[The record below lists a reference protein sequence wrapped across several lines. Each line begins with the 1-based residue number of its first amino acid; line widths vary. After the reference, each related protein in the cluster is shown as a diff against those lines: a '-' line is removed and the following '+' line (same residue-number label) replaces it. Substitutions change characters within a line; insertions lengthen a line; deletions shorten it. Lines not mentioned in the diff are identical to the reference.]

1 MRTALAVLALVAAWQ
16 PAQAHD
22 FWLRPATF
30 QAASGQPVAVSF
42 LIGHGREVEPWSLR
56 WDRLHSFHSIGPD
69 GASSDQQ
76 ATVRPANRAIPA
88 GAMVRLE
95 GEGTHMLVTTS
106 YHSMST
112 LPAAKFNDYL
122 KLEGL
127 TAISD
132 ARVAA
137 GTTLQPGRELYSRRA
152 KSLVQVGGLP
162 SPQVTRPLGLTL
174 EIVPQRNPYAPDGGT
189 TLPVTVL
196 FRGKPL
202 AGALI
207 DLTAL
212 DEGTEPR
219 QAQRTS
225 AAGTASFDIPRK
237 GAWKISVIWGEPTLG
252 RKDADFDT
260 IFASLTFGYAPE
272 R

>member
-1 MRTALAVLALVAAWQ
+1 MRTVLATLALAVTCQ
-16 PAQAHD
+16 PAKAHD
-22 FWLRPATF
+22 FWLRPAAF
-30 QAASGQPVAVSF
+30 KVASGQPLAVSF
-42 LIGHGREVEPWSLR
+42 LVGHGREVEPWNLR
-56 WDRLHSFHSIGPD
+56 WDRLHSFQSIGPD
-69 GASSDQQ
+69 GAGTDLQ
-76 ATVRPANRAIPA
+76 ADVKLAAGQTPA
-88 GAMVRLE
+88 GATVRLE
-95 GEGTHMLVTTS
+95 GEGTHMLVTAS

-132 ARVAA
+132 ARTRA
-137 GTTLQPGRELYSRRA
+137 GTTKGPGRELYSRRA
-152 KSLVQVGGLP
+152 KSLVQVGNVF
-162 SPQVTRPLGLTL
+162 SAAVTRPLGLTL

-212 DEGTEPR
+212 DDGTER
-219 QAQRTS
+219 QQAQRTNAS
-225 AAGTASFDIPRK
+225 GTASFDIPRK
-237 GAWKISVIWGEPTLG
+237 GAWKINVIWGEPTVG
-252 RKDADFDT
+252 RKDAEFDT
-260 IFASLTFGYAPE
+260 VFASLTLGYADGD
-272 R
+272 